1 MRILIVGDSGAFH
14 RARFGQ
20 LLEQAWPWQ
29 LRLRFP
35 QADLW
40 VRSQPGCLV
49 DKVVEQ
55 VALFG
60 ASLALFDFVIVQV
73 GVGDSCPRP
82 LPLVMWNVLRWLG
95 GMRLGKLIN
104 QHYPMLLRF
113 YHRSWTSESVFRNSL
128 LSIRTQVHAA
138 STSTRVLF
146 IPIVPPCK
154 HLAAM
159 SAGAYAAAQR
169 YNEIIHEVAR
179 APIGG
184 SAAVLDDFLDECS
197 EDFILEDGHHL
208 TPAGH
213 ALLATHVNRAVHAS
227 ASTGHNLGAS
237 LARSEAA

>member
-1 MRILIVGDSGAFH
+1 MRVLIVGDSGAFH

-20 LLEQAWPWQ
+20 SLEQAWPWQ
-29 LRLRFP
+29 LRLMSP
-35 QADLW
+35 KTELW

-60 ASLALFDFVIVQV
+60 TSLAVFDFVIVQV

-82 LPLVMWNVLRWLG
+82 LPLVVWDVLRWLG
-95 GMRLGKLIN
+95 GMKLGKWIN
-104 QHYPMLLRF
+104 QHYPVLLRF
-113 YHRSWTSESVFRNSL
+113 YHRSWTSESAFRNSL
-128 LSIRTQVHAA
+128 LNIRVQVHAA
-138 STSTRVLF
+138 SSSTRVLF

-159 SAGAYAAAQR
+159 SARAYTAAGR
-169 YNEIIHEVAR
+169 YNQIIHEVAG

-184 SAAVLDDFLDECS
+184 SATVLDDFLQECS

-213 ALLATHVNRAVHAS
+213 ALLAKHVNRAVHAS
-227 ASTGHNLGAS
+227 ASTAQCPVPLN
-237 LARSEAA
+237 RS